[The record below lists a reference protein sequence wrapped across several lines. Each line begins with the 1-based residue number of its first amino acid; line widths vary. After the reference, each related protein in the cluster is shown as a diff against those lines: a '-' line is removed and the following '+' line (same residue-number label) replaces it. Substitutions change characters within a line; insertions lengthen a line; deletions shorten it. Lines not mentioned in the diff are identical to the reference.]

1 MTNQQ
6 FSKFLIPSSNI
17 FLKSA
22 FSFAFV
28 NLRPVFPGHV
38 LVSPLRIVKRF
49 SDLTDDEAGDLWL
62 TTQRVAKVIESIYQ
76 KTCEICIQD
85 GPAAGQTV
93 EHVHVHIVPRLRE
106 GDAIPVDYGKLIKK
120 MKRNFWIF
128 FFLKKKT

>member
-1 MTNQQ
+1 MTGLK
-6 FSKFLIPSSNI
+6 FSKFLIPSSHI
-17 FLKSA
+17 FLKSP

-49 SDLTDDEAGDLWL
+49 TDLTDDEAGDLWS

-106 GDAIPVDYGKLIKK
+106 GDAVAVDSGKLI
-120 MKRNFWIF
+120 N
-128 FFLKKKT
+128 